1 MIDRVNKKRFLI
13 RNMVLLAVLTF
24 LSTLMTHFG
33 ALLALRF
40 CAGLVG
46 GTTMG
51 MGMSILINCTPLNLR
66 GKMLATVIAHFR
78 WSVLSA
84 CQRSYFC
91 ARTMAGIARCG

>member
-1 MIDRVNKKRFLI
+1 MADGLAVPVSFSGYVSGMYTLGAVLSGMVAFYMIDRVNKKRFLI

-51 MGMSILINCTPLNLR
+51 W
-66 GKMLATVIAHFR
+66 A
-78 WSVLSA
+78 
-84 CQRSYFC
+84 
-91 ARTMAGIARCG
+91 